1 MTPYMDISGRS
12 GIEGYDLFDDAI
24 TVYFKD
30 GRQYNYSELS
40 AGKYEVDQM
49 KQLAEQGEGLNA
61 FINKIT
67 KFSYE

>member
-1 MTPYMDISGRS
+1 MISYMDISGRS
-12 GIEGYDLFDDAI
+12 GIEGYDLFEDGI
-24 TVYFKD
+24 RVYFKD
-30 GRQYNYSELS
+30 GRQYDYTELS

-49 KQLAEQGEGLNA
+49 KELAQQGTGLNG

>member
-1 MTPYMDISGRS
+1 LEDG
-12 GIEGYDLFDDAI
+12 I

-30 GRQYNYSELS
+30 GREYTYSELS
-40 AGKYEVDQM
+40 AWKYEVDQM
-49 KQLAEQGEGLNA
+49 KELAQQGEGLNA